1 MFSSYSLALLLLS
14 ALAQAQGTTQLV
26 LDFDDIDVS
35 NEQSCGTAKPDVYK
49 GVSIT
54 SVTPDSIVLNTT
66 QTAECASSAN
76 EAGQASPFGFA
87 SSPPNVL
94 YSDTGDFFFQIL
106 TDSTFINGTSFTI
119 GLNLSENQ
127 LAEAAA
133 GNLVITIQ
141 ALISDFGNFDFT
153 QTYNFD
159 PATDGLGPY
168 ALTVDNA
175 NNTPYLFL
183 EVTAEAL
190 TQKPFSAQFVPA
202 IIDSIVFETLP

>member
-1 MFSSYSLALLLLS
+1 M
-14 ALAQAQGTTQLV
+14 
-26 LDFDDIDVS
+26 
-35 NEQSCGTAKPDVYK
+35 K
-49 GVSIT
+49 
-54 SVTPDSIVLNTT
+54 
-66 QTAECASSAN
+66 
-76 EAGQASPFGFA
+76 
-87 SSPPNVL
+87 
-94 YSDTGDFFFQIL
+94 
-106 TDSTFINGTSFTI
+106 
-119 GLNLSENQ
+119 

-183 EVTAEAL
+183 EVTAEVW
-190 TQKPFSAQFVPA
+190 TQKPISGQFVPA